1 MSKKEELESKML
13 EAAVGEFLNKGLES
27 GSMENI
33 AKEAQVSKRTLY
45 KYYPNKEAIF
55 DALIEKLLE
64 SACGYTKVLYSK
76 KESLQTQIEA
86 IIEAKAEL
94 LTSDEYI
101 SISRLVLS
109 EVMKTKKLSE
119 KHLEK
124 FYESE
129 LHFLKWIDAAK
140 KDGKITSKQSSELIS
155 NQLHSIIK
163 GQLFYPVVFGMKTLT
178 KSDIK
183 LAKKI
188 ASDFFINSFC
198 S

>member
-1 MSKKEELESKML
+1 ML